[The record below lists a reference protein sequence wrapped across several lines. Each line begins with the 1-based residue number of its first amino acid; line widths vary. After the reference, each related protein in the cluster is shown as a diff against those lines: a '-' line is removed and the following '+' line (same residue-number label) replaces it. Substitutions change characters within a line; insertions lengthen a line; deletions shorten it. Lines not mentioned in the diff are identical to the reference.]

1 MDLATPPDQKVREEM
16 IELFKK
22 ENRSKDQFKNAVHKA
37 IIKGIEDGLMVYK
50 GGGVVQLTT
59 LGALHSGRATRA

>member
-22 ENRSKDQFKNAVHKA
+22 ENRSKDRFKNEVHKA

-50 GGGVVQLTT
+50 GGVVQLTT
-59 LGALHSGRATRA
+59 LGALHGPATRA